1 MKRCCNNTEKYF
13 VEFRT
18 RDDNELILLVCE
30 EHFQNE
36 EFRKNVRRIQ
46 LVN

>member
-18 RDDNELILLVCE
+18 RDDNELIWLVCE

-36 EFRKNVRRIQ
+36 EFSKNVRRIQ